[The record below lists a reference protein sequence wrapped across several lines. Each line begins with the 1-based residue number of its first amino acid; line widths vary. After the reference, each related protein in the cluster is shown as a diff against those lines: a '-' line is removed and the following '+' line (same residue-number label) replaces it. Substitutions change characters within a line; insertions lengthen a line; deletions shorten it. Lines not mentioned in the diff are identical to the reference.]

1 MTAIRLLAASVSSLA
16 LAATAHA
23 QSTNA
28 PSNTAPSGATQTA
41 QNDPGSEAD
50 IIVTGIRG
58 SIQASITAKR
68 DSSVI
73 SDVLTAED
81 IGKFPDKNVAEALQ
95 RIPGIVIN
103 REFGEGERVSLR
115 GTAPNLTKTLVNGHS
130 IATADWFILDQV
142 ASTRSFN
149 YLTLPAEIVGQ
160 LEVYKSPQAD
170 VEEGG
175 VGGTINVHTRNPLD
189 LKPLTLSA
197 SVQGVYSDRSGKFDP
212 QISGL
217 VSWKNA
223 DETFG
228 ILIGGIY
235 QKRQTR
241 RDGIEVFGYAPFAVN
256 GGTANVPTL
265 IGSTIFKQDRERYGG
280 NIGVQFR
287 PSDTLE
293 INVTGLYSRFGA
305 NNFNQNYIAWAERA
319 LGTGGTITN
328 ATVQNGL
335 AVAGTVTSTNNAASG
350 ARAMVF
356 DAIDRKAFAETY
368 SADLDLIYKP
378 TEQLTVHLKAGWTKA
393 TGATSNENFLET
405 ASTGSFSYD
414 LRGKAPQVTFTS
426 PNPTSPA
433 NALIDFA
440 RIQSVTNDDKEKYA
454 YLDLEQQVDWGPMS
468 ALKVGVKYTDHDR
481 SALRLATNG
490 GVLTPGLVC
499 GGAPCTAASF
509 ASGQGTPDD
518 FLDNIAA
525 PGTLKNYWTV
535 DPTRLAQIYGSQAA
549 ALTAKFIVPGNTYSI
564 NEKTYGGYA
573 MAKFGGD
580 GWRGNVGVRVVKTDQ
595 ISTGSLI
602 GGANPQFTNPFG
614 GFTPITSSRSY
625 TDVLPSANLSIDLS
639 RKVVLRFAAGK
650 TVTRPDFV
658 DITPGIDLNGTLL
671 TGQGGDPNLQP
682 YRANQYD
689 VSLEWYPDAETI
701 VALAAFYKDIQSYI
715 VNRTSTEILPG
726 QFVPGT
732 QPASC
737 TLAPGSNPNLFNCP
751 YQINRR
757 SNGTG
762 GRNQGFEFQVSR
774 PIWGG
779 FGAIANYT
787 YSDAKASNGDQIPGN
802 SKHSVNL
809 TGYYENDLLSAR
821 VSYSYRSAF
830 FIDIDRAA
838 PLNQAAL
845 SSLDASL
852 GINVTKNVTLTA
864 DAVNLTNKKIV
875 QYSGTRDRVRA
886 IYDNGRQFYVG
897 ARFKF

>member
-1 MTAIRLLAASVSSLA
+1 
-16 LAATAHA
+16 LAATAQA
-23 QSTNA
+23 QSTAN
-28 PSNTAPSGATQTA
+28 NTQPGPVQTA
-41 QNDPGSEAD
+41 EGDTAEPD
-50 IIVTGIRG
+50 IVVTGIRA
-58 SIQASITAKR
+58 SVQASIAAKR

-103 REFGEGERVSLR
+103 REFGDGERVSLR

-170 VEEGG
+170 IEEGG

-197 SVQGVYSDRSGKFDP
+197 SVQGVYSDLSGKFDP
-212 QISGL
+212 QVSGL

-241 RDGIEVFGYAPFAVN
+241 RDGIEIFGYAPFAI
-256 GGTANVPTL
+256 GGGATANVPTL
-265 IGSTIFKQDRERYGG
+265 IGSTIFQQERERYGG
-280 NIGVQFR
+280 NIGIQFR
-287 PSDTLE
+287 PSDALE

-305 NNFNQNYIAWAERA
+305 DNFNQNYLAWPDRA
-319 LGTGGTITN
+319 LGSGGTITN
-328 ATVQNGL
+328 VTVQNGT
-335 AVAGTVTSTNNAASG
+335 AVAGTVTSTNNAAGG

-356 DAIDRKAFAETY
+356 DAIDRQAFAETY
-368 SADLDLIYKP
+368 SADLDVNYKP
-378 TEQLTVHLKAGWTKA
+378 TDQLTVHLKAGWTKA
-393 TGATSNENFLET
+393 TGETSNENFLET
-405 ASTGSFSYD
+405 ASTGSFTYD
-414 LRGKAPQVTFTS
+414 LRGGTPQVHFTS

-433 NALIDFA
+433 GALIDFA
-440 RIQSVTNDDKEKYA
+440 RIQSVTNKDEEKYA
-454 YLDLEQQVDWGPMS
+454 YLDFEQQVDWGPMT

-481 SALRLATNG
+481 TALRLATNG
-490 GVLTPGLVC
+490 GALTPGLVC
-499 GGAPCTAASF
+499 SGAPCTAASF
-509 ASGQGTPDD
+509 ASGHGTPDD
-518 FLDNIAA
+518 FLDGIGAS
-525 PGTLKNYWTV
+525 GTLKDYWTV
-535 DPTRLAQIYGSQAA
+535 DPARLRQIYGSQAA
-549 ALTAKFIVPGNTYSI
+549 AISGKFVVPGNTYSI
-564 NEKTYGGYA
+564 NEKAYGGYA
-573 MAKFGGD
+573 MAKFGGE
-580 GWRGNVGVRVVKTDQ
+580 GWRGNVGVRVIKTDQ
-595 ISTGSLI
+595 TSTGSLI

-614 GFTPITSSRSY
+614 GFTPITSDRSY

-639 RKVVLRFAAGK
+639 PKFVLRFAAGK

-658 DITPGIDLNGTLL
+658 DITPGVDLNGTLL

-689 VSLEWYPDAETI
+689 ASLEWYPDNETI
-701 VALAAFYKDIQSYI
+701 VALAVFYKDIQSYI
-715 VNRTSTEILPG
+715 VNRTSTETLPG
-726 QFVPGT
+726 VFVPGT

-737 TLAPGSNPNLFNCP
+737 VVAPGGNPNLFNCP

-757 SNGTG
+757 SNGAG
-762 GRNQGFEFQVSR
+762 GRNQGFEFQISR

-802 SKHSVNL
+802 SKHSANV
-809 TGYYENDLLSAR
+809 TGYYENDLLTAR
-821 VSYSYRSAF
+821 LSYNYRSAF
-830 FIDIDRAA
+830 FIDIDRSA

-852 GINVTKNVTLTA
+852 GINVTKNITLTA
-864 DAVNLTNKKIV
+864 DAVNLTNQKIV

-886 IYDNGRQFYVG
+886 IYDNGRQFFVG